1 MPAGLTVS
9 REWEKLLR
17 ELSSGRHLR
26 IVYVLG
32 GSDRGKTTFCR
43 YLTEELSHA
52 FVTSYIDCDSGQATI
67 GPPTTI
73 GMSLRAGGRAREETF
88 LRFVGST
95 TPVGH
100 MLPEIVGT
108 QRLVGKANS
117 FTARRI
123 IMDSSGFV
131 FGPMASEFQ
140 FQFIDLIRPDYV
152 IVIRKGNELEHL
164 MRGIER
170 RRGLQVIY
178 FNAASAVKARIP
190 RERSEY
196 RSARFREY
204 FRNAAIQTLS
214 YSGLGMHGRVPDLET
229 SDERELGNRIIAIE
243 TSEVFTSALG
253 ILKSVD
259 PARQTISFLAP
270 PFNAESA
277 AFIHF
282 GSLCMDGSGE
292 CHRCR

>member
-1 MPAGLTVS
+1 MTAAVS
-9 REWEKLLR
+9 ISKDWEKFLR
-17 ELSSGRHLR
+17 ELTSGRHMR

-43 YLTEELSHA
+43 YLAEELSHIY
-52 FVTSYIDCDSGQATI
+52 VTAYIDCDSGQASI

-73 GMSLRAGGRAREETF
+73 GLSLRAGGRAREEVY

-100 MLPEIVGT
+100 MLPEIVGA

-140 FQFIDLIRPDYV
+140 FQFIDLIRPDHIV
-152 IVIRKGNELEHL
+152 VIRKGDELEDL
-164 MRGIER
+164 LRGIEK
-170 RRGLQVIY
+170 RRGVQLHY
-178 FNAASAVKARIP
+178 FNSVADVKTRTP

-196 RSARFREY
+196 RSARFTQY
-204 FRNAAIQTLS
+204 FQNASLQTLP
-214 YSGLGMHGRVPDLET
+214 YTGLGLHGRVPDLENP
-229 SDERELGNRIIAIE
+229 DMEELGNRIIALE
-243 TSEVFTSALG
+243 TSEVLTAALG

-259 PARQTISFLAP
+259 AAEKKISFLAP
-270 PFNAESA
+270 PFNAETA

-282 GSLCMDGSGE
+282 GSIYMDKDGE
-292 CHRCR
+292 CRRCR